1 MGKKGTS
8 RFLLVIGLAVVAFV
22 LTALFLSSLNKQ
34 VPVVV
39 STTYLEAGSVLTADV
54 LEVKNVHPAAL
65 LPNAAQDP
73 AALVGKILQVQ
84 RVAGDQVTADMVGD
98 TGGSAIAAGLAPD
111 HRAIAV
117 DVTRA
122 TGVLG
127 VLRAGD
133 LVDVVATVDSGG
145 VGAGSSVTAV
155 VVRGA
160 RVLVVPQAFRYQ
172 EAPVTADNPAG
183 VLPAGQTDSRQSEQ
197 NTVVLDVP
205 LAPLAITAGYTDTL
219 TGQFVPPQE
228 LSPVELLAM
237 LNAKATLHLVLRP
250 PDAQDIAVAPLD
262 LAALLE
268 TLVPPAEKP

>member
-54 LEVKNVHPAAL
+54 LEVKNVHPSAV

-84 RVAGDQVTADMVGD
+84 RVVGDQVTAEMVGN

-172 EAPVTADNPAG
+172 EAPVTEHNLEG

-197 NTVVLDVP
+197 NTVVLDVL

-250 PDAQDIAVAPLD
+250 PDAQDVAVAPLD
-262 LAALLE
+262 LAALLAI
-268 TLVPPAEKP
+268 LKPPAERP

>member
-8 RFLLVIGLAVVAFV
+8 RFLLVIGLAVVASV

-54 LEVKNVHPAAL
+54 LEVKNVHPAAV

-73 AALVGKILQVQ
+73 AALVGQILQVQ
-84 RVAGDQVTADMVGD
+84 RVAGDQVTTTMVGA

-172 EAPVTADNPAG
+172 EAPVTENNPEG

-197 NTVVLDVP
+197 NTVVLDVL
-205 LAPLAITAGYTDTL
+205 LAPLAITAGYTDTA

-250 PDAQDIAVAPLD
+250 PDARDVAVSPLD
-262 LAALLE
+262 LAALLQ
-268 TLVPPAEKP
+268 TLVPPTERP

>member
-8 RFLLVIGLAVVAFV
+8 RFLLVIGLAVVAFA

-39 STTYLEAGSVLTADV
+39 STTYLEAGSVLTASV
-54 LEVKNVHPAAL
+54 LEVRNVHPSAV
-65 LPNAAQDP
+65 LPSAAQDP
-73 AALVGKILQVQ
+73 AELIGQILQVQ
-84 RVAGDQVTADMVGD
+84 RVAGDQITTAMVGR
-98 TGGSAIAAGLAPD
+98 TGGSAIASGLAPD

-133 LVDVVATVDSGG
+133 LVDVVATVDGGG
-145 VGAGSSVTAV
+145 VGTGSSVTAV

-183 VLPAGQTDSRQSEQ
+183 MLPADQANSRQSEQ
-197 NTVVLDVP
+197 NTVVLDVL
-205 LAPLAITAGYTDTL
+205 LAPLTITAGYTDTL

-237 LNAKATLHLVLRP
+237 LNARATLHLVLRP
-250 PDAQDIAVAPLD
+250 PDAQDVAVAPLD
-262 LAALLE
+262 LAALLAV
-268 TLVPPAEKP
+268 LKPPAERP